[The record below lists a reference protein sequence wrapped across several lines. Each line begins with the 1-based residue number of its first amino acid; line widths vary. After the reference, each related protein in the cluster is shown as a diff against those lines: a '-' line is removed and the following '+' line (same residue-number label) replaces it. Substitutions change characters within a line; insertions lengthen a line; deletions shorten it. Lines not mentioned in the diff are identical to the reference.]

1 MAERYVKVTED
12 MASNLDKV
20 SQSLKDIGKLETSVL
35 QGFVEITKSS
45 TATGQA
51 WTGIARFFSGTGF
64 WQVQNKVKAIANLLQ
79 FQQKLTEKK
88 IQQEEELTSQVA
100 KTDKN
105 LQTVLETQTALQ
117 GILDRTTSLEDRKAI
132 LNSKYFKVLQKR
144 YGTRQAVFKLLE
156 RTNKAEKKAK
166 EFNDALN
173 KGKAKEIRS
182 QFRKLELMEDEIG
195 YLNSRSVLSKEE
207 EERRDNLVKLVKD
220 YNSGLVLS
228 KDNIIQMN
236 NEQLT
241 LASQMQDY
249 QQEYFIA
256 NDRYRELVASIASE
270 TDEKEKERL
279 LKVKKELDEEKQ
291 RIRKE
296 QKDLEDKLGAEGITV
311 NKIGKDVKGF
321 DSSGAKKPKGMLGYL
336 EKMAEGT
343 VIEKLFNAWHKKHL
357 ITLFLWRKKN
367 SFLSLFRN
375 PARLGRQIGMFLGK
389 AITFFISFMVIGFLL
404 IAFLVTLKSLGIF
417 DYIVFIAKEIFRIG
431 KVVMSVLGKVFAVFA
446 VFITDLV
453 QFISDL
459 FSSDGNFVKSG
470 GKLIMSGL
478 AVVGTIL
485 MGVLEILGATI
496 WSLLKLTFGIFYAGF
511 KEQGGKFVLKL
522 IGFGLVL
529 FGMWKVTSFLI
540 AAATSNGFVI
550 AIGILLAGIMSLFSN
565 IPGMAEGGIA
575 TGGLTM
581 VGEKGPELVNLP
593 SGSRVY
599 SNQESRGI
607 AGTTN
612 NITVNVQ
619 GRVGASDA
627 ELRDIANKVG
637 RLISLE
643 VNRTTSSG
651 TRI

>member
-1 MAERYVKVTED
+1 
-12 MASNLDKV
+12 
-20 SQSLKDIGKLETSVL
+20 
-35 QGFVEITKSS
+35 
-45 TATGQA
+45 
-51 WTGIARFFSGTGF
+51 
-64 WQVQNKVKAIANLLQ
+64 
-79 FQQKLTEKK
+79 
-88 IQQEEELTSQVA
+88 
-100 KTDKN
+100 
-105 LQTVLETQTALQ
+105 
-117 GILDRTTSLEDRKAI
+117 
-132 LNSKYFKVLQKR
+132 
-144 YGTRQAVFKLLE
+144 
-156 RTNKAEKKAK
+156 
-166 EFNDALN
+166 
-173 KGKAKEIRS
+173 
-182 QFRKLELMEDEIG
+182 
-195 YLNSRSVLSKEE
+195 
-207 EERRDNLVKLVKD
+207 
-220 YNSGLVLS
+220 
-228 KDNIIQMN
+228 
-236 NEQLT
+236 
-241 LASQMQDY
+241 
-249 QQEYFIA
+249 
-256 NDRYRELVASIASE
+256 
-270 TDEKEKERL
+270 
-279 LKVKKELDEEKQ
+279 
-291 RIRKE
+291 
-296 QKDLEDKLGAEGITV
+296 
-311 NKIGKDVKGF
+311 F

-540 AAATSNGFVI
+540 AAATSN
-550 AIGILLAGIMSLFSN
+550 
-565 IPGMAEGGIA
+565 
-575 TGGLTM
+575 
-581 VGEKGPELVNLP
+581 
-593 SGSRVY
+593 
-599 SNQESRGI
+599 
-607 AGTTN
+607 
-612 NITVNVQ
+612 
-619 GRVGASDA
+619 
-627 ELRDIANKVG
+627 
-637 RLISLE
+637 
-643 VNRTTSSG
+643 
-651 TRI
+651 